1 MKFGRY
7 EILCEIG
14 RGSMGIVYQAQDPQI
29 DRLVAVKV
37 LRHDRV
43 SSDAFVN
50 RFLKEAKVIG
60 RLSHPN
66 IVTIYDVGEEQ
77 GNIFIA
83 MELLEGLSLSDFLR
97 KRNFSPK
104 EVVELGIQ
112 ITETLDYAHGKGV
125 IHRDIKPSNIIVTP
139 DGRIKITDF
148 GIAHIE
154 DSSATYQTQ
163 AGEILGTPA
172 YMSPEQIT
180 GQPVDGRTDIFS
192 LGIIL
197 YEMITGKRPF
207 GGEGKTLATVFN
219 DIMQRTPQDPIK
231 ISSSVPEGL
240 SGLIM
245 KALQKEPEKRFQNG
259 RELASALK
267 ECLHSNV
274 SASDV
279 KIQTGGQ
286 NKNYVIPLAVTI
298 AVLILTAGIY
308 YSYQY
313 MNGADQQPALK
324 PENALQSKEVP
335 PVSIPEP
342 EQESPL
348 TNTET
353 VSTANPKLVTNA
365 VQGQKRPAPSRDIE
379 AKKRAPIPED
389 PKPAAILVPLT
400 LRSAPQGASVYINDR
415 FKGKTPVT
423 LMISTGEHQVRLTLR
438 GYKETERRII
448 VDETME
454 YPLTFN
460 LKTVSGSGE

>member
-104 EVVELGIQ
+104 EVVELGVQ

-125 IHRDIKPSNIIVTP
+125 VHRDIKPSNIIVTP

-231 ISSSVPEGL
+231 ISSSVPERL

-245 KALQKEPEKRFQNG
+245 KALQKEPEKRFQTG

-267 ECLHSNV
+267 ECLHSDV
-274 SASDV
+274 SASDE

-286 NKNYVIPLAVTI
+286 HKNYVIPFAVTI
-298 AVLILTAGIY
+298 AVLILIAGIY

-313 MNGADQQPALK
+313 MNGADQQPA
-324 PENALQSKEVP
+324 
-335 PVSIPEP
+335 
-342 EQESPL
+342 QESPL

-353 VSTANPKLVTNA
+353 VSAANPKLVTNGTDKKEKAPPPHA
-365 VQGQKRPAPSRDIE
+365 VQGQKRPAPTRDIE

-389 PKPAAILVPLT
+389 PKPATILVPLT
-400 LRSAPQGASVYINDR
+400 LRSAPQGASVYIDDR

-438 GYKETERRII
+438 GYEQTERRII